1 MAFEETKT
9 RLILL
14 TISGAIL
21 GVCGCNSHPANQPAD
36 PESMD
41 TSANNRLMIKMAISE
56 NIYNGIAAERTV
68 YPKDF
73 VASGAS
79 LNELGMRRV
88 ETLAEVWRDG
98 ASGEI
103 SILRGDASD
112 QLYDAR
118 LAAVRQQLAD
128 AGIDPARVS
137 VTKADHVNTPGDSS
151 DKAVL
156 IYNRMMSDYSA
167 KKQGGGSGMQD
178 SFQPS
183 SAGPSNNSSK

>member
-1 MAFEETKT
+1 MTYKNKT
-9 RLILL
+9 RILLL
-14 TISGAIL
+14 TISSAMLTI
-21 GVCGCNSHPANQPAD
+21 CGCNSHPSNQPAD
-36 PESMD
+36 PEAMD
-41 TSANNRLMIKMAISE
+41 TSVNNRMMVRMAISE

-88 ETLAEVWRDG
+88 ETLSEVWRDG

-103 SILRGDASD
+103 LVLRGDAND
-112 QLYDAR
+112 RLYDAR
-118 LAAVRQQLAD
+118 ISAVKQQLVD
-128 AGIDPARVS
+128 EGIDPARVS
-137 VTKADHVNTPGDSS
+137 VVKADHVNTPGDSS

-167 KKQGGGSGMQD
+167 KKQNGGGNAMQD

-183 SAGPSNNSSK
+183 SAAPSNDANK